1 MLHHDIVI
9 NSDNI
14 PIFLI
19 NEKSQDNLLTNVL
32 KNIDINE
39 EIPMMVEKN
48 DLAKRWGVESAIHSI
63 SHNTSILILS
73 EKSNDT
79 QGSCSIKVRKN
90 LEIADI
96 ASKLTS
102 TIADPIEF
110 RIEGSICDNND
121 RNDDRTSSESI
132 ESNAENSLDAYR
144 CSANEAVLVNTS
156 RENEFI
162 SIGPSANVKPEY
174 LTNYI
179 FCEEVNH
186 PHLFANGKCLF
197 QTKRKVQLSPSKY
210 SNQQLLNYMLNCS
223 SDSDCIFFA
232 HSIMQ
237 RINLSNQ
244 INFARER
251 LSQIIW
257 QLVCLVVT
265 CMKK

>member
-19 NEKSQDNLLTNVL
+19 NEKSQDNLLINVL

-186 PHLFANGKCLF
+186 PHLFANENVCFK
-197 QTKRKVQLSPSKY
+197 QREK
-210 SNQQLLNYMLNCS
+210 CS
-223 SDSDCIFFA
+223 SPRPNILISSCWITCWIVHLIQIAYFLLTQSCKE
-232 HSIMQ
+232 SISA
-237 RINLSNQ
+237 I
-244 INFARER
+244 R
-251 LSQIIW
+251 LILQEKGYLKSFDNW
-257 QLVCLVVT
+257 YA
-265 CMKK
+265 